1 MLDLNERLAVWVA
14 SHPQRTAVW
23 AGSQRLTYAEL
34 DLAVQRAAA
43 VLDAAGIGAGTRV
56 ALQLPPGPELMVV
69 LLAVLRTGAAYV
81 PLDPAEPGHRTK
93 LILDDARPM
102 AIVDGGAI
110 GTAVTDSTRLRVL
123 DAAARPAPP
132 ADPLDR
138 IAYIIYTSG
147 TTGVPKGVPV
157 SHRNVGAMLDSAD
170 EHFNFRADDRW
181 LLFHA
186 VTFDFSVWEI
196 WGALAHGAAL
206 CVPERWSVMEPRAAA
221 QLIADE
227 GITVL
232 NQTPSA
238 FAAISAELL
247 RSAPDNALRYVVF
260 GGERLL
266 PASLQSWIE
275 RVGLDQVA
283 LVNMYGITEVT
294 VHATVHRLTDQD
306 LKGTVSVIGAPLSG
320 FAAQIVD
327 ERDQPTARGE
337 LLLSGPQVV
346 GGYLNRPE
354 LNEQRFVLR
363 DGRRYYRSG
372 DLVELGPDGLLRY
385 LGRTDDQV
393 KIRGYRIELG
403 EVEHALSAVPGI
415 AASCALTLPDGG
427 GGLLLAAA
435 YSTVDEA
442 ALAAHRVRSALRAA
456 LPLHMVPTKLK
467 QVPALPRT
475 NNGKV
480 DRAAL
485 RAAWD
490 PPK

>member
-1 MLDLNERLAVWVA
+1 MLDLNERLAASVA
-14 SHPQRTAVW
+14 AHPRRTAVW

-34 DLAVQRAAA
+34 DEAVQRAAS
-43 VLDAAGIGAGTRV
+43 VLDAAGIRAGTRV

-69 LLAVLRTGAAYV
+69 LLAVLRSGAAYV
-81 PLDPAEPGHRTK
+81 PLDPAEPGHRMK

-102 AIVDGGAI
+102 AIVDGGAV
-110 GTAVTDSTRLRVL
+110 GTAVTDTTRLRIL
-123 DAAARPAPP
+123 DAAARSAAP

-138 IAYIIYTSG
+138 TAYIIYTSG

-157 SHRNVGAMLDSAD
+157 SHRNVGALLHSTD
-170 EHFNFRADDRW
+170 EHFDFRADDRW

-221 QLIADE
+221 RLIADE

-238 FAAISAELL
+238 FAAVSAELL

-266 PASLQSWIE
+266 PASLRSWAE
-275 RVGLDQVA
+275 RIGLNRVA
-283 LVNMYGITEVT
+283 LVNLYGITEVT
-294 VHATVHRLTDQD
+294 VHATLHRLTDRD
-306 LKGTVSVIGAPLSG
+306 LKGTESVIGAPLSG
-320 FAAQIVD
+320 FAAQVVD
-327 ERDQPTARGE
+327 ERDQPAARGE
-337 LLLSGPQVV
+337 LLLAGPQVV

-354 LNEQRFVLR
+354 LDEHRFVLR

-372 DLVELGPDGLLRY
+372 DIVERGPDGLLRY

-393 KIRGYRIELG
+393 KVRGYRIELS
-403 EVEHALSAVPGI
+403 EVEHALSSVPGV
-415 AASCALTLPDGG
+415 AASCALTLPDGH
-427 GGLLLAAA
+427 GGLLLAGT
-435 YSTVDEA
+435 YSTADGAV
-442 ALAAHRVRSALRAA
+442 LTTRQVRATLRTA

-475 NNGKV
+475 ANGKV

-485 RAAWD
+485 RDAWD
-490 PPK
+490 GPN